1 MKTRKYIVPV
11 TTEQTLCLQHIICA
25 SGSDRISSNVGVHGG
40 DKSGDVATAF

>member
-11 TTEQTLCLQHIICA
+11 TTEQAFRSIHIICA
-25 SGSDRISSNVGVHGG
+25 SGSDRISSNVNVHGG